1 MASMF
6 CGMFEHQLDDKKRIR
21 IPAKF
26 RKGLTGDHGEKTYS
40 FARGMNGC
48 IYVFPDDV
56 LEETIQAIAG
66 EKMGEASKASLIFM
80 ASIFSA
86 EEDAQ
91 GRVVIP
97 SMLRELAGIQ
107 KDVIT
112 VGRGKRLEIW
122 ASEKY
127 KEYLHG
133 VNFDEEFVKLGI

>member
-26 RKGLTGDHGEKTYS
+26 RKGLTGEHGEKTYS

-56 LEETIQAIAG
+56 LEETVQAIAG

-91 GRVVIP
+91 GRVVLP
-97 SMLRELAGIQ
+97 SMLREIAGIQ

-127 KEYLHG
+127 REYLNG
-133 VNFDEEFVKLGI
+133 VDFDEEFVKLGI